1 MRRRRLIGVYRGL
14 RKSMSCRDS
23 VNDARSAAA
32 AGLGSATQC
41 GYWNRPDR
49 TGNLADRGWE
59 HNRGSAVVQTSNS
72 CDERVPMLVDLRIS
86 SRYARPAV
94 PPIVDDLR

>member
-41 GYWNRPDR
+41 GYWNLPDR

-59 HNRGSAVVQTSNS
+59 HNRRSAVVQTPNS
-72 CDERVPMLVDLRIS
+72 WVPMLVDLRIS